1 MSAAGAPVAK
11 PGLRE
16 RKKQKTREA
25 IQREAVRLFQE
36 NGYEETTIEQIAAAV
51 EISPSTFFNYFPSKE
66 DVVLYDAYDPMIV
79 TMLATRPSDEPLSEA
94 VRAVLATIGTA
105 LEKDRDVVFA
115 RSKLMVEVPDLRA
128 RLWEELER
136 AQVFLGGVVAAR
148 TGRDPEDFEIRVV
161 VMALVAAMME
171 ATREW
176 VRHDGKQGFS
186 GLLSRAFDLVDAGAR
201 LDSLVSV
208 RPPAST

>member
-1 MSAAGAPVAK
+1 VSAAGASAAK

-25 IQREAVRLFQE
+25 IQREAMRLFRK

-66 DVVLYDAYDPMIV
+66 DVVLYDVYDPMIA
-79 TMLATRPSDEPLSEA
+79 TLLAARPPDEPLSQA
-94 VRAVLATIGTA
+94 IRAVLTTIGTE
-105 LEKDRDVVFA
+105 LEKDREVVYA
-115 RSKLMVEVPDLRA
+115 RSRLVVEVPDLRA
-128 RLWEELER
+128 RVWEEVER
-136 AQVFLGGVVAAR
+136 AQAFLGAVVASR

-161 VMALVAAMME
+161 MMSLVAAMLE

-176 VRHDGKQGFS
+176 VRNDGKEDLS
-186 GLLSRAFDLVDAGAR
+186 GLLSRAFDLVDGGTL
-201 LDSLVSV
+201 LDAL
-208 RPPAST
+208 ASRQRG

>member
-1 MSAAGAPVAK
+1 MSAAGTSVAK

-25 IQREAVRLFQE
+25 IQREAMRLFQE

-66 DVVLYDAYDPMIV
+66 DVVLYDAYDPMIA
-79 TMLATRPSDEPLSEA
+79 TLIATRPADEPLSLA
-94 VRAVLATIGTA
+94 IRAVMTAIGTA
-105 LEKDRDVVFA
+105 LEKDRDVVYA
-115 RSKLMVEVPDLRA
+115 RSRLVVEVPDLRA
-128 RLWEELER
+128 RVWEELER
-136 AQVFLGGVVAAR
+136 AQAFLGAVVAAR

-161 VMALVAAMME
+161 MMSLVAAMME

-176 VRHDGKQGFS
+176 VRHDGKEDLS
-186 GLLSRAFDLVDAGAR
+186 GLLSRAFDLVDGGTR
-201 LDSLVSV
+201 LDAL
-208 RPPAST
+208 ASR

>member
-1 MSAAGAPVAK
+1 MSTAGTSVVK

-16 RKKQKTREA
+16 RKKQRTREA

-79 TMLATRPSDEPLSEA
+79 TLLATRPAGEPLSQA
-94 VRAVLATIGTA
+94 IRAVLVTIGAA
-105 LEKDRDVVFA
+105 LEKDREVVYA
-115 RSKLMVEVPDLRA
+115 RSKLVMEVPDLRA
-128 RLWEELER
+128 RVWEELER
-136 AQVFLGGVVAAR
+136 AQVFLAEVVASR
-148 TGRDPEDFEIRVV
+148 TGRDPQDFEVRVV
-161 VMALVAAMME
+161 IMSLVAAMME

-176 VRHDGKQGFS
+176 VRHDGKEDLTA
-186 GLLSRAFDLVDAGAR
+186 LLSRAFDLVDAGAR
-201 LDSLVSV
+201 LDSL
-208 RPPAST
+208 ASS